1 MEQDYLPQALAAQF
15 QNPPADKRG
24 APFWAWNAGLEPE
37 ELKHQIR
44 IFKQMGF
51 GGFHMHVRTGLTTP
65 YLSAE
70 FMDRIR
76 DCVDEAK
83 TDGLLAYLYDE
94 DRWPSGAAGGLV
106 TKNPAFRSR
115 HLLLTRHAYADRDRS
130 AEASADS
137 SARAGRCE
145 NGELLA
151 VYDVQLT
158 PGGQLAEVRRLKQP
172 DAVVRGFRLYA
183 YSETALPSTWYNN
196 QTYLDTLNPRAV
208 RAFIDAT
215 HERYFETVGAEFGR
229 TIPAIFTD
237 EPQFT
242 RKQTLRY
249 PQDQRDVTLP
259 WTADLPETYRQ
270 AYAGEDILDHLPE
283 LLWDKPDG
291 EVSVARYHYHD
302 HVAERFA
309 GAFADQIGAWCQAH
323 QLRLT
328 GHMMEEPTLESQ
340 TAALGEAMRSY
351 RSFQLPGIDMLC
363 DFREF
368 TTAKQAQSAARQF
381 GRPGVLS
388 ELYGVTNWNFDF
400 RGYKLQGDWQAAL
413 GVTLRVP
420 HLSWLSM
427 AGEAK
432 RDYPATFNYQAPWYE
447 TFHYLED
454 HYARVNVAMTRGQA
468 VVRLAVIHPVESYW
482 LHWSDNSSSAGQR
495 AQLDANFRN
504 LTDWLLRAQLDFDF
518 IAESLL
524 PQLCP
529 LEAIQP
535 PVTDSQDQGPYLPV
549 GQMRYQTILV
559 PSVQTLRGSTLD
571 RLERFRR
578 AGGRVIFSGRIP
590 DLEDAIPSQRGQA
603 LAAGCECIPLQKE
616 SLLQALTPEREL
628 SIYDEQGILT
638 DRLLYQLRAEADG
651 TRWLFLAQAGLPEQ
665 EDVPRGERYRIELNG
680 CYAVTLYDTLSG
692 KTAPLSVGYANA
704 KTILEQTLF
713 EQDSLLLRL
722 DPETKPVA
730 VPAEQTGAADR
741 DRSRSQGLAAVRT
754 RLTLAAGQP
763 VPVTLEEPNV
773 LLLDQAEYA
782 LDSQAWR
789 SREEILR
796 LDNILRAELNWPRG
810 GGAVAQPWSLPP
822 QPASHTLRLRYTFA
836 SELEIRD
843 CQLALE
849 GAAQAQVTLNGQAVP
864 AAAATGWY
872 VDRCIRTLAL
882 PAVQAG
888 CNVLELQLPY
898 GPASRPEAIYLLGD
912 FGVNIKGTGASLTGP
927 VRQLYFGDICTQ
939 GLPFYGGNLTYH
951 LTLPERIAADAV
963 VECSY
968 YRGEL
973 LELSLAGR
981 SLGPLAFS
989 PYQKALGRLDGQAKR
1004 LDIRFFGCRVNTFG
1018 QLHLTEHD
1026 HYHWWGPESW
1036 RSTGTEW
1043 TYGYHLWPQG
1053 LLKAP
1058 DLLLEPSCRQPD

>member
-1 MEQDYLPQALAAQF
+1 MEQEHLNQALTAQF
-15 QNPPADKRG
+15 KNPPAAKRG
-24 APFWAWNAGLEPE
+24 APFWAWNAELETE
-37 ELKHQIR
+37 ELKRQIR

-65 YLSAE
+65 YLSPE

-83 TDGLLAYLYDE
+83 NDRLLAYLYDE

-106 TKNPAFRSR
+106 TQNPAFRSR
-115 HLLLTRHAYADRDRS
+115 HLLLTRRCYADRDRA
-130 AEASADS
+130 AETSADA
-137 SARAGRCE
+137 SARAGRSE

-151 VYDVQLT
+151 VYDVTLT
-158 PGGQLAEVRRLKQP
+158 PGGQLAQFRRLKQP
-172 DAVVRGFRLYA
+172 DETARGFKLYA
-183 YSETALPSTWYNN
+183 YIETALPSTWYNN
-196 QTYLDTLNPRAV
+196 QTYLDTLNPKAV
-208 RAFIDAT
+208 QAFIAAT
-215 HERYFETVGAEFGR
+215 HERYYEQVGADFGR
-229 TIPAIFTD
+229 TIPSVFTD

-249 PQDQRDVTLP
+249 PQDQRDVSLP
-259 WTADLPETYRQ
+259 WTPDLPDTYRQ

-291 EVSVARYHYHD
+291 EISRARYHYHD

-309 GAFADQIGAWCQAH
+309 AAFADQIGAWCEAH
-323 QLRLT
+323 QLCLT

-368 TTAKQAQSAARQF
+368 TTAKQAQSASRQY
-381 GRPGVLS
+381 GRAGVLS

-432 RDYPATFNYQAPWYE
+432 RDYPATFNYQAPWYK

-454 HYARVNVAMTRGQA
+454 HFARVNVAMTRGQA

-482 LHWSDNSSSAGQR
+482 LHWSDNSSSAGIR
-495 AQLDANFRN
+495 AQLDANFKN

-529 LEAIQP
+529 LAALTPQAAAA
-535 PVTDSQDQGPYLPV
+535 QGSVPGLPV
-549 GQMRYQTILV
+549 GKMRYQTVLV
-559 PSVQTLRGSTLD
+559 PSVQTLRSSTLE
-571 RLERFRR
+571 RLERFRQ
-578 AGGRVIFSGRIP
+578 AGGRVIFLGRIP
-590 DLEDAIPSQRGQA
+590 ELEDARPSQRGQA
-603 LAAGCECIPLQKE
+603 LAAACECLPLQKE
-616 SLLQALTPEREL
+616 ALLQALAPEREL
-628 SIYDEQGILT
+628 SIYDQQGILT

-665 EDVPRGERYRIELNG
+665 EDVPQSERYQIRLNG
-680 CYAVTLYDTLSG
+680 RYAVTWYDTLTG
-692 KTAPLSVGYANA
+692 KINPLAVTY
-704 KTILEQTLF
+704 TDTQTMLEQTLF

-722 DPETKPVA
+722 DPEDAPLSAAPGVAKPQCA
-730 VPAEQTGAADR
+730 QFAPAKR
-741 DRSRSQGLAAVRT
+741 
-754 RLTLAAGQP
+754 RLTLAAGQA
-763 VPVTLEEPNV
+763 VPVRLEEPNV

-782 LDSQAWR
+782 LDDQAWQP
-789 SREEILR
+789 REEILR
-796 LDNILRAELNWPRG
+796 LDNILRARLNWPRA
-810 GGAVAQPWSLPP
+810 GGAVAKPWSLPP
-822 QPASHTLRLRYTFA
+822 QPASHTLRLRYRFA
-836 SELEIRD
+836 SQLRLSG

-849 GAAQAQVTLNGQAVP
+849 GLAQAGVTLNGQPVSAT
-864 AAAATGWY
+864 AAAGWY
-872 VDRCIRTLAL
+872 VDRCIQTLVL
-882 PAVQAG
+882 PPVPAG
-888 CNVLELQLPY
+888 DNVLELRLPY

-912 FGVNIKGTGASLTGP
+912 FGVVIKGTGASLTEP
-927 VRQLYFGDICTQ
+927 VRQLYFGDICSQ
-939 GLPFYGGNLTYH
+939 GLPFYGGNLTYQ
-951 LTLPERIAADAV
+951 LTLPELTAADAT

-973 LELSLAGR
+973 LELSLDGHT
-981 SLGPLAFS
+981 LGPLAFS
-989 PYQKALGRLDGQAKR
+989 PYQQELGPLDGR
-1004 LDIRFFGCRVNTFG
+1004 PHTLEIRFLGCRVNTFG

-1026 HYHWWGPESW
+1026 NYHWWGPESW

-1058 DLLLEPSCRQPD
+1058 DLLLPIN